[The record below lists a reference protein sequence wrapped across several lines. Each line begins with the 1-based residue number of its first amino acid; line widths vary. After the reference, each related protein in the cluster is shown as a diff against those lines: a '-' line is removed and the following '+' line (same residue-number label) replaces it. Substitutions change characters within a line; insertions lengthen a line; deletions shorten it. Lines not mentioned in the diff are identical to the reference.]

1 MGCAQSSV
9 QVAPPTA
16 KKAGTNATA
25 AVAAGAAPGAPASA
39 SSCALAQ
46 QLSFP
51 MHVMCMKDF
60 LALEELRPHN
70 ELVKEGLVVPL
81 DTDRMRTEQINF
93 VSHQWLGW
101 KIADP
106 ENAHLRT
113 MQTVFRTAL
122 EGDPKD
128 VFRDEEQCSA
138 YMQGMSKAN
147 LSNASSAYGSVDMSA
162 ISSRGLSVDAFKH
175 SIGPETSWV
184 WMDFISIPQTVGCAS
199 EAEVEEALAG
209 QAAAITSIPAYVA
222 AVNNF
227 FVCAPAGAKHVDL
240 GEACSYETWFSRG
253 WCRLEETILMLARWG
268 DGRPLFVTQ
277 PVGTPPRLFTYD
289 QIDRLWMAQQ
299 RHSSVL
305 TGNFSCCRM
314 GHIVAM
320 PNGGKSV
327 CIPCDK
333 DRLRPVLEQAL
344 AEATA
349 SLHDLS
355 TTYDQPSFYARVG
368 ASFRDD
374 KKPYFMHFT
383 FNVLRSLIL
392 AADATETDAALVAW
406 PQDADGVTPEG
417 VASDYAAKYGL
428 TLDEACPPAD
438 ESAPLCFLAAS
449 EGNLPMLRYLHERRG
464 CPLDRGNPFDMTPLL
479 VAARFGHIAT
489 LRYLTAHLPTEAL
502 DKTTARLG
510 LSPMGDA
517 AKCGHPEA
525 VNALLA
531 SGASTEP
538 RRKDNGRTPL
548 LEACA
553 NGNAE
558 CARRL
563 LAAGANARATD
574 SDGATAADLAAAAP
588 KGGDAAL
595 AAVREFEPAGGH
607 DEAKAHE

>member
-1 MGCAQSSV
+1 
-9 QVAPPTA
+9 
-16 KKAGTNATA
+16 
-25 AVAAGAAPGAPASA
+25 
-39 SSCALAQ
+39 
-46 QLSFP
+46 
-51 MHVMCMKDF
+51 
-60 LALEELRPHN
+60 
-70 ELVKEGLVVPL
+70 
-81 DTDRMRTEQINF
+81 MRTEQINF

-101 KIADP
+101 KIAAP
-106 ENAHLRT
+106 EART
-113 MQTVFRTAL
+113 CARCRPARTVL

-320 PNGGKSV
+320 PNAARASASRGQGPAAPRPRAGARGGNGV
-327 CIPCDK
+327 AA
-333 DRLRPVLEQAL
+333 RPLDHVRPAQ
-344 AEATA
+344 
-349 SLHDLS
+349 
-355 TTYDQPSFYARVG
+355 FYARVG

-383 FNVLRSLIL
+383 FNVLRSLDL

-406 PQDADGVTPEG
+406 PQDADGVTPEA

-428 TLDEACPPAD
+428 TLDEACPPRTSPPH
-438 ESAPLCFLAAS
+438 SASSPPPRATCRCCATCTSGA
-449 EGNLPMLRYLHERRG
+449 
-464 CPLDRGNPFDMTPLL
+464 
-479 VAARFGHIAT
+479 AARWT
-489 LRYLTAHLPTEAL
+489 
-502 DKTTARLG
+502 
-510 LSPMGDA
+510 
-517 AKCGHPEA
+517 
-525 VNALLA
+525 
-531 SGASTEP
+531 
-538 RRKDNGRTPL
+538 
-548 LEACA
+548 
-553 NGNAE
+553 
-558 CARRL
+558 
-563 LAAGANARATD
+563 
-574 SDGATAADLAAAAP
+574 GATCST
-588 KGGDAAL
+588 
-595 AAVREFEPAGGH
+595 
-607 DEAKAHE
+607 